1 MAPWKSGHVE
11 LAEFVISGSISA
23 AEHHWQRGVAAL
35 QEEIEM
41 TRYSNEAVLEA
52 LRRVQ
57 YRQVP
62 WARRPVVFEYLR
74 GLGLMD
80 LVRQRT
86 VAPAPGFHAPVDIA
100 VLTDKGRAEF
110 ARLARDERTLTWE
123 SLRTHD
129 YALGEVCIATELD
142 ERS

>member
-1 MAPWKSGHVE
+1 MA
-11 LAEFVISGSISA
+11 
-23 AEHHWQRGVAAL
+23 
-35 QEEIEM
+35 
-41 TRYSNEAVLEA
+41 TYSNEAVLEA

-62 WARRPVVFEYLR
+62 WARRPGVFQYLR

-80 LVRQRT
+80 TVRQRT

-110 ARLARDERTLTWE
+110 ARLSREERAADWSAQRTSEYVLADAGATADAR
-123 SLRTHD
+123 S
-129 YALGEVCIATELD
+129 
-142 ERS
+142 

>member
-1 MAPWKSGHVE
+1 MRHNTNRATSDTGKTNRINGHQVVYGAKAYSNKS
-11 LAEFVISGSISA
+11 S
-23 AEHHWQRGVAAL
+23 
-35 QEEIEM
+35 EM
-41 TRYSNEAVLEA
+41 STYSNEAVLEA

-80 LVRQRT
+80 TVRQRT

-100 VLTDKGRAEF
+100 VLTDRGRAEF
-110 ARLARDERTLTWE
+110 ARLARDER
-123 SLRTHD
+123 SLQWSSDRVAV
-129 YALGEVCIATELD
+129 YAAPLVAQPGVGAPQ
-142 ERS
+142 